1 MVMDY
6 TDPFKLFFLGSVFN
20 DLCVYLNL
28 LSRVEGTFLS
38 P

>member
-6 TDPFKLFFLGSVFN
+6 TDPFKLFFLGSIFN
-20 DLCVYLNL
+20 ELHVYLNL
-28 LSRVEGTFLS
+28 CRFEGAFLS